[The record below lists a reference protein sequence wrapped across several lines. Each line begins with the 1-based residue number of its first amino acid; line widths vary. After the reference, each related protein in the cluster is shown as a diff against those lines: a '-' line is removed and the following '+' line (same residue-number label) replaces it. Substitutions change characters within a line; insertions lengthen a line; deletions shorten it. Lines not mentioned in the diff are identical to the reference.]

1 MRRPVPALLALSALA
16 LTGCAPTADD
26 IQAMVAGGAAYEDAT
41 ALRDDVVGA
50 GIDCPGTDQL
60 RAPADPETT
69 YLDCANGRMAM
80 AVTDSEE
87 RMEGLLNTLSSEQ
100 GASFLHADNWVVISR
115 DGAPLQQLQGELG
128 GDITTNP

>member
-1 MRRPVPALLALSALA
+1 MRRPVPALLALSTLALA
-16 LTGCAPTADD
+16 GCAPTADD
-26 IQAMVAGGAAYEDAT
+26 IQATVDGRAAYDDAM
-41 ALRDDVVGA
+41 ALREDVVGA
-50 GIDCPGTDQL
+50 GLDCPGADQL

-69 YLDCANGRMAM
+69 YLDCANGRTAM

-87 RMEGLLNTLSSEQ
+87 RMQGLLSTLSSEQ

-115 DGAPLQQLQGELG
+115 DEAPLQQLQDELG